1 MTAPAPDPTA
11 LALLVGID
19 DHGGLGAAAR
29 AQGLAQP
36 NASHTLRRLERDLGL
51 PLVERHARGSRLTP
65 QGTVV
70 VHWARRLLAEIDRLE
85 QAAAALRES
94 RRTTLS
100 IGASMTVAEHLLPG
114 WLGALQRAHPD
125 LRVGL
130 EVANSS
136 AVIDAVAAGTHAL
149 GFVETPAPPAEL
161 HSRPVAQDR
170 LTVVVAPEH
179 RWARLRRPL
188 ATGELAAAPL
198 VTREQ
203 GSGTRITFERA
214 LGDRPA
220 AAPLLEL
227 GSSAAVRT
235 AVIGGVGP
243 AVLSTLAVAE
253 AIAAGRLVEVQ
264 VDGLDLRRTL
274 RAVWRSPARLDG
286 PAADL
291 LAEALRSRIPG
302 Y

>member
-1 MTAPAPDPTA
+1 MSSAHPDPTA

-29 AQGLAQP
+29 RLGLAQP
-36 NASHTLRRLERDLGL
+36 NASRTLRRLERELDL

-65 QGTVV
+65 QGTVIA
-70 VHWARRLLAEIDRLE
+70 HWARRLLADAERLG

-100 IGASMTVAEHLLPG
+100 IGASMTVAEHLLPA
-114 WLGALQRAHPD
+114 WLGGLQREHPD

-149 GFVETPAPPAEL
+149 GFVETPEPPTRL
-161 HSRPVAQDR
+161 HTRPVAQDR
-170 LTVVVAPEH
+170 LTVVVDPGH

-188 ATGELAAAPL
+188 TAGELAATAL
-198 VTREQ
+198 VTREP

-214 LGDRPA
+214 LGDRHITE
-220 AAPLLEL
+220 PLLEL

-235 AVIGGVGP
+235 AVIGGAGP
-243 AVLSTLAVAE
+243 AVLSTLAVAD
-253 AIAAGRLVEVQ
+253 AIATGRLVEVQ
-264 VDGLDLRRTL
+264 LDGPDLRRTL
-274 RAVWRSPARLDG
+274 RAVWRSPTRLDG
-286 PAADL
+286 PAAGL
-291 LAEALRSRIPG
+291 ISHALRSRIPE